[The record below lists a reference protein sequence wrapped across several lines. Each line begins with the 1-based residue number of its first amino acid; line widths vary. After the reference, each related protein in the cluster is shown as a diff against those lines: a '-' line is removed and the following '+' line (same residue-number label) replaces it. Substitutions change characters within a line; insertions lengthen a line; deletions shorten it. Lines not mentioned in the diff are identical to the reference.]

1 MYLIKEIK
9 KLEIMKN
16 NAGVLKEKET
26 RKRYMLVYIHTCTY
40 IHTVNVLILST
51 LV

>member
-26 RKRYMLVYIHTCTY
+26 RKRYMLVEYTFIYIHAHIY
-40 IHTVNVLILST
+40 LL
-51 LV
+51 